1 MRVVFLKDIPKIGK
15 KYEIKNVSDG
25 YARNFLFPNKLAEVA
40 TEDKIKQ
47 LENLKDSLQKEKQK
61 KTLEFQKIIEK
72 IHTAKI
78 AFYLKSDEKGSVFG
92 AIKEADITN
101 KLKDFG
107 LNLKPEQILI
117 DKHLKSLGEHKI
129 KIKFSPEIEAE
140 IKIIIEGL
148 RSKQ

>member
-1 MRVVFLKDIPKIGK
+1 MKVVLLKDISKIGK

-47 LENLKDSLQKEKQK
+47 LESLKNSLEGEKRK

-78 AFYLKSDEKGSVFG
+78 TFYLKSDEKGSVFG
-92 AIKEADITN
+92 AIKESDIVN

-107 LNLKPEQILI
+107 LVLDSEQILI

-140 IKIIIEGL
+140 IKIVIEGL
-148 RSKQ
+148 KSKQ